1 MQDNPGMA
9 TQTINTGEY
18 TLYPSPQNQH
28 RVLFE
33 HQKFVPHPYALI
45 HLPDFEFEGRVTLFS
60 AHRVA
65 DHKMGQLVS
74 CELPADLER
83 FERLF
88 RPD

>member
-1 MQDNPGMA
+1 MA

-28 RVLFE
+28 RMIFE

-45 HLPDFEFEGRVTLFS
+45 HLPDFEFAGRVTLFS

-65 DHKMGQLVS
+65 DKKMGQVVT
-74 CELPADLER
+74 CELVEDLAR

-88 RPD
+88 KPD